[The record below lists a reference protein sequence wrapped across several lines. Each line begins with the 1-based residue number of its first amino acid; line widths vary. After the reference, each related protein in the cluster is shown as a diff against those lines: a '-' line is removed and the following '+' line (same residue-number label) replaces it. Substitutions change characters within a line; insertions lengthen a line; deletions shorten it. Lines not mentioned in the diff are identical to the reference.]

1 MSKTTDSRNNSRTH
15 ELLRSLAAAWTGLA
29 SAVRTQRNVRVHL
42 IAALT
47 VLAIGIVFQISTSE
61 WCTLAITI
69 AGVVS
74 LELMNTA
81 LETAVNLVT
90 LEAHPL
96 ARTAKDTAAA
106 AVLVMAMASVIIGLV
121 IFLPRVLH
129 VVGE

>member
-1 MSKTTDSRNNSRTH
+1 M
-15 ELLRSLAAAWTGLA
+15 
-29 SAVRTQRNVRVHL
+29 RVHL
-42 IAALT
+42 FAALT
-47 VLAIGIVFQISTSE
+47 VLAIGIVFQISAWE

-96 ARTAKDTAAA
+96 ARAAKDTAAA

-129 VVGE
+129 LVGD